1 MEDKKPSSAK
11 YSLTYGIVNGS
22 FGIILGL
29 MLYVLDMHYQNDP
42 IVQIIA
48 AIVGIVII
56 MCGIIQFKKENKGF
70 LNLSDALKIGLGIS
84 LVGGLI
90 SVVFNYLMMNF
101 IDPDTL
107 EKGFEFAK
115 QKMLSNDPEMSAET
129 ANQIIEMSKG
139 FYTPLSMTLT
149 TIIVSLIFGF
159 LVSLIG
165 GLIVKK
171 SQPE

>member
-1 MEDKKPSSAK
+1 
-11 YSLTYGIVNGS
+11 
-22 FGIILGL
+22 
-29 MLYVLDMHYQNDP
+29 MLYALDMHYQNDP
-42 IVQIIA
+42 VVQIIA
-48 AIVGIVII
+48 AIVGIFII
-56 MCGIIQFKKENKGF
+56 MFGIIQFKKENKGF

-84 LVGGLI
+84 LVGGVI
-90 SVVFNYLMMNF
+90 SVVFNYIMMNI

-115 QKMLSNDPEMSAET
+115 QKMLSNDPEMSVET
-129 ANQIIEMSKG
+129 ANQFIEMSKG
-139 FYTPLSMTLT
+139 FYSPLSMALT

>member
-1 MEDKKPSSAK
+1 
-11 YSLTYGIVNGS
+11 
-22 FGIILGL
+22 
-29 MLYVLDMHYQNDP
+29 MHYQNDP
-42 IVQIIA
+42 VVQIIA
-48 AIVGIVII
+48 AIVGILII
-56 MCGIIQFKKENKGF
+56 MFGIIQFKKENKGF

-84 LVGGLI
+84 LVGGVI
-90 SVVFNYLMMNF
+90 SVVFNYIMMNI

-115 QKMLSNDPEMSAET
+115 QKMLANDPEMSVET
-129 ANQIIEMSKG
+129 ANQFIEMSKG
-139 FYTPLSMTLT
+139 FYSPLSMALT

>member
-1 MEDKKPSSAK
+1 MENNKPSSAK
-11 YSLTYGIVNGS
+11 YSITFGLVNGS
-22 FGIILGL
+22 FGIVLGL
-29 MLYVLDMHYQNDP
+29 MLYSLDMHYQNDP

-48 AIVGIVII
+48 SVVGILII
-56 MCGIIQFKKENKGF
+56 MYGIIQFKKENKGF
-70 LNLSDALKIGLGIS
+70 LNLSDALKLGLGIS

-90 SVVFNYLMMNF
+90 CIVFNYLMMNF

-115 QKMLSNDPEMSAET
+115 QKMLSNDPEMSVET
-129 ANQIIEMSKG
+129 ANQFIEMSKG
-139 FYTPLSMTLT
+139 FYTPLSMALT

-159 LVSLIG
+159 IVSLIG

>member
-1 MEDKKPSSAK
+1 
-11 YSLTYGIVNGS
+11 
-22 FGIILGL
+22 
-29 MLYVLDMHYQNDP
+29 MLYALDMHYQNDP
-42 IVQIIA
+42 VVQIIA
-48 AIVGIVII
+48 AIVGIFII
-56 MCGIIQFKKENKGF
+56 MFGIIQFKKENKGF

-84 LVGGLI
+84 LVGGVI
-90 SVVFNYLMMNF
+90 SVVFNYIMMNI

-115 QKMLSNDPEMSAET
+115 QKMLSNDPEMSVET
-129 ANQIIEMSKG
+129 ANQFIEMSKG
-139 FYTPLSMTLT
+139 FYSPLSMSLT

-159 LVSLIG
+159 LVSLVG

>member
-1 MEDKKPSSAK
+1 M
-11 YSLTYGIVNGS
+11 
-22 FGIILGL
+22 
-29 MLYVLDMHYQNDP
+29 DMHYQNDP
-42 IVQIIA
+42 VVQIIA
-48 AIVGIVII
+48 AIVGIFII
-56 MCGIIQFKKENKGF
+56 MFGIIQFKKENKGF

-84 LVGGLI
+84 LVGGVI
-90 SVVFNYLMMNF
+90 SVVFNYIMMNI

-115 QKMLSNDPEMSAET
+115 QKMLSNDPEMSVET
-129 ANQIIEMSKG
+129 ANQFIEMSKG
-139 FYTPLSMTLT
+139 FYSPLSMALT

>member
-1 MEDKKPSSAK
+1 MENDKPSSAK
-11 YSLTYGIVNGS
+11 YSITFGLVNGS

-29 MLYVLDMHYQNDP
+29 MLYSLDMHYQNDP

-48 AIVGIVII
+48 SVVGILII
-56 MCGIIQFKKENKGF
+56 MYG
-70 LNLSDALKIGLGIS
+70 
-84 LVGGLI
+84 VLI
-90 SVVFNYLMMNF
+90 SIVFNYLMMNF

-115 QKMLSNDPEMSAET
+115 QKMLSNDPEMSVET
-129 ANQIIEMSKG
+129 ANQFIEMSKG
-139 FYTPLSMTLT
+139 FYTPLSMALT

-159 LVSLIG
+159 IVSLIG

>member
-1 MEDKKPSSAK
+1 
-11 YSLTYGIVNGS
+11 
-22 FGIILGL
+22 
-29 MLYVLDMHYQNDP
+29 
-42 IVQIIA
+42 
-48 AIVGIVII
+48 
-56 MCGIIQFKKENKGF
+56 MCIR
-70 LNLSDALKIGLGIS
+70 DRGIS

-90 SVVFNYLMMNF
+90 SIVFNYLMMNF

-115 QKMLSNDPEMSAET
+115 QKMLSNDPEMSVET
-129 ANQIIEMSKG
+129 ANQFIEMSKG
-139 FYTPLSMTLT
+139 FYTPLSMALT

-159 LVSLIG
+159 VVSLIG